1 MLHEN
6 DKILIQSLH
15 NSFCCQL
22 ECYNTLR
29 DVVRQLMS
37 RLVLSRGDLS
47 KLVEGFQKKK
57 VLIDKIENERFRV
70 AQQVEQWQQR
80 KAHIGTC
87 ETIERFEQTLQKV
100 TDAIQHFLNDE
111 EQLQKYLEG
120 VVARTG
126 TPTTKT

>member
-6 DKILIQSLH
+6 DKILIQSLRD
-15 NSFCCQL
+15 SFRCQL
-22 ECYNTLR
+22 DCYNTLR
-29 DVVRQLMS
+29 DVVRQIMS

-47 KLVEGFQKKK
+47 QLVEGFQKKK
-57 VLIDKIENERFRV
+57 VLIATIEHERSRV

-80 KAHIGTC
+80 KAHIGAC
-87 ETIERFEQTLQKV
+87 ETIDQFEQVLQKV

-126 TPTTKT
+126 TSTTKT